1 MRMGKRL
8 LLQKI
13 TRLEKL
19 SRGEQEDLIR
29 DLLAAFQII
38 RDPDEVLQFIQD
50 LFTRK
55 EVAFFSKRLRIAKL
69 LLEEKTYEEIT
80 QTVHTS
86 HATVAKVAAW
96 LSQKGEGFRNVI
108 HKLPKREEN
117 VDDSLA
123 KAEWQNLMRRYPGY
137 FWPQLLIKEIGKH
150 LDAHKQQQLTQILTT
165 LDDKRSLHKELE
177 DIHSAPFKSKR
188 KKYSTT

>member
-1 MRMGKRL
+1 MGKRFV
-8 LLQKI
+8 LQKI

-19 SRGEQEDLIR
+19 SRDQQEDLIS
-29 DLLAAFQII
+29 DLLAAFQMI
-38 RDPDEVLQFIQD
+38 RNPDEVIQFIQD

-69 LLEEKTYEEIT
+69 LLEDKTYEEVVVA
-80 QTVHTS
+80 VHTS

-108 HKLPKREEN
+108 HKLPKRKEN
-117 VDDSLA
+117 VDNSMVSA
-123 KAEWQNLMRRYPGY
+123 QWHNLIRRYPRY
-137 FWPQLLIKEIGKH
+137 FWPQLLIREVGKQ
-150 LDAHKQQQLTQILTT
+150 LDVHKRQQLTQILTT
-165 LDDKRSLHKELE
+165 LDDKRSLHKEIE
-177 DIHSAPFKSKR
+177 DLHSAPFKSKR

>member
-1 MRMGKRL
+1 MGKRL

-13 TRLEKL
+13 KRLEKL
-19 SRGEQEDLIR
+19 SRGQQEDLIS

-38 RDPDEVLQFIQD
+38 RNSDEVIQFIQD

-69 LLEEKTYEEIT
+69 LLEDKTYNEVIT
-80 QTVHTS
+80 AVHTS

-96 LSQKGEGFRNVI
+96 LSQKGEGFRSVI
-108 HKLPKREEN
+108 DKLPKQVEN
-117 VDDSLA
+117 SEDSLVS
-123 KAEWQNLMRRYPGY
+123 AEWYNLMRRYPRY
-137 FWPQLLIKEIGKH
+137 FWPQLLIKEVGKQ
-150 LDAHKQQQLTQILTT
+150 LDVHKRQQLTQLLTT
-165 LDDKRSLHKELE
+165 LEDKRLLHKELE
-177 DIHSAPFKSKR
+177 DLHSEPFKSKR